1 MKKYILFL
9 LPLFLGLLV
18 SNDIEAKKKKYPNGD
33 RYEGE
38 WKEGT
43 PNGNGKMT
51 YTNGDIYKGNW
62 LAGYKHG
69 EGEMIYAN
77 GDIYTGDWLLDNK
90 RYGEMTYTNGN
101 RYEGS
106 WAGDDPN
113 GNGKMTYTNGDIY
126 VGNWKMG
133 VRDNIGIITYPSGD
147 SFECNYSNGVL
158 VSGIL
163 SRTNG
168 DQYRAKWFD
177 QKSGN
182 GTINYENGDVY
193 VGDFKD
199 LLPDGE
205 GKLMDK
211 NGLEKNG
218 KWEKGVLRN
227 GQEECKGKLGIYKWN
242 INKGEAINA
251 NFITLEKGT
260 IYKGEIENELPMG
273 NGIFS
278 SPECSLDGV
287 WKNGKLALLKKG
299 VIKTNFISHSVTL
312 ENENLHILI
321 NYSDN
326 SIENKQYSN
335 CKIDQLPTLVN
346 DVILYISKKDIE
358 KKHVQEEKKLEE
370 YASKNLKTYRGENFK
385 VRERMWLDIGD
396 VEYQYYMKNDIET
409 KHGSICY
416 WNMERYN
423 SICSMKGTY
432 KHGKKNGTW
441 IIEEKVP
448 EYKDVPTGRYEY
460 NWAGNLREITKA
472 VKTGRHEITLLTMS
486 YSNDRLNGICTKET
500 FNPNGSLKLK
510 IEAYYKDNIWDKRNY
525 VFIDKSKNIKYLVSY
540 NKNGNLHGNIF
551 LKNDDVELTEI
562 YDDGKLIKSIKKNIK
577 KGVVLTPLPEQNSF
591 NEMFKLILPIGGEN
605 VISELFGYLTIDPK
619 LHK

>member
-242 INKGEAINA
+242 INEGEAINA

-287 WKNGKLALLKKG
+287 WKNDKLALLKKG

-385 VRERMWLDIGD
+385 VRDRMWLDIGD

-472 VKTGRHEITLLTMS
+472 VKTGRHEITRLTMS

-605 VISELFGYLTIDPK
+605 VISELFGYLTTDPK